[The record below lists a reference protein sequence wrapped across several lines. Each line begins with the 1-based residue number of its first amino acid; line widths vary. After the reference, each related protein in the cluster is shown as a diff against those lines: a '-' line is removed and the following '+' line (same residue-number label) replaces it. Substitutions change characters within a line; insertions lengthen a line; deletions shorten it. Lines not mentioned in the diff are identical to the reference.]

1 MFLIILVL
9 TLLFIIPPLSSIE
22 LLSYGVDGSSNNV
35 NVVIKNRAPIV
46 FFKYRESDVVSYF
59 EIKLSTQSQ
68 LLPDTTIWYVLST
81 TSTQNTINYTTRV
94 EIGTQL
100 VEETTYYLSIFV
112 YDINGG
118 SKTVQDWFYTTKS
131 AVVLKTNVSLEID
144 YNNPFCPKNGEI
156 TKIRYMVKDK
166 DVPVRIYLF
175 SLSGEY
181 IMTLN
186 ESIAQKDVIY
196 TIDWDGKDK
205 NGKILPQGMYIIVVK
220 PLDDTP
226 PVAKFVGIIDSR

>member
-1 MFLIILVL
+1 MFIIVLVL
-9 TLLFIIPPLSSIE
+9 TLLFIVPPLSSIE

-35 NVVIKNRAPIV
+35 NVVIKNRNPIV

-68 LLPDTTIWYVLST
+68 LLPNTTIWYVLST

-112 YDINGG
+112 YNINGE

-131 AVVLKTNVSLEID
+131 AVVLKNNVSLEID
-144 YNNPFCPKNGEI
+144 YNNPFCPKIGEI
-156 TKIRYMVKDK
+156 TKIRYMVKNK
-166 DVPVRIYLF
+166 DVSVRIYLF

-186 ESIAQKDVIY
+186 ESVAQKDFIY

-205 NGKILPQGMYIIVVK
+205 NGKILPQGMYIIVIK

>member
-1 MFLIILVL
+1 MFLIVLVL
-9 TLLFIIPPLSSIE
+9 TLLFIISPLSSIE

-35 NVVIKNRAPIV
+35 NVVIKNRNPIM

-68 LLPDTTIWYVLST
+68 LLPNTTIWYVLST

-94 EIGTQL
+94 EIGAQL
-100 VEETTYYLSIFV
+100 IEETTYYLSIFV

-131 AVVLKTNVSLEID
+131 AVVLKNNVSLEID
-144 YNNPFCPKNGEI
+144 YNNPFCPKIGEI
-156 TKIRYMVKDK
+156 TKIRYMVKNK

-186 ESIAQKDVIY
+186 ESVAQKDFIY

>member
-1 MFLIILVL
+1 MFIIVLVL
-9 TLLFIIPPLSSIE
+9 TLLFIVPPLSSIE

-35 NVVIKNRAPIV
+35 NVVIKNRNPIV

-68 LLPDTTIWYVLST
+68 LLPNTTIWYVLST

-112 YDINGG
+112 YNINGE

-131 AVVLKTNVSLEID
+131 AVVLKNNVSLEID
-144 YNNPFCPKNGEI
+144 YNNPFCPKIGEI
-156 TKIRYMVKDK
+156 TKIRYMVKNK

-186 ESIAQKDVIY
+186 ESVAQKDFIY

-205 NGKILPQGMYIIVVK
+205 NGKILPQGMYIIVIK

>member
-9 TLLFIIPPLSSIE
+9 TLLFITSPLSSIE

-35 NVVIKNRAPIV
+35 NVVIKNRNPIV

-94 EIGTQL
+94 EIGAQL

-112 YDINGG
+112 YDINGE
-118 SKTVQDWFYTTKS
+118 SKTVQDRFYTTKS
-131 AVVLKTNVSLEID
+131 AVVLKNNVSLEID

-186 ESIAQKDVIY
+186 ESVAQKDFIY